1 MEDWLLI
8 TVSIILSTTLIY
20 LLSLLTKK
28 KPKLPPGPPS
38 FPIIGNLFWLR
49 FSLFDLEP
57 MLRRLRSKYGPIL
70 TIRVGSRPSIFISD
84 RDLAHKVLVNHGAA
98 FADRP
103 PAIEPSRI
111 LSSNQHNISSAHYGP
126 LWRLLRRNLT
136 SEVLHPSRVRS
147 YGRARKWV
155 LGVLA
160 DDLKN
165 QARVR
170 GDGVCVAV
178 ESFRYAMFCLLALM
192 CFGEGLGEGVIRDI
206 EKAQRELLLFFGKL
220 NVFAFMP
227 RLTKLVYKK
236 RWEKFLEIRRRQEAV
251 LLPRIRARKE
261 QKMAMKMPGSDDNGV
276 FTYVDSLLEITLP
289 EEGGRGL
296 NEGEMVSLCSEF
308 LNAGTDT
315 TSTALQWIMAN
326 VVKYQRVQEK
336 ILEEVRSVVGGGV
349 TEEVKEEDLHRMP
362 YVKAVVLEGL
372 RRHPPGHFVLPH
384 AVSEEVCIE
393 GHVIPKN
400 ATVNFTVAEMGWDE
414 KVWEEPMEFKPERF
428 LSGGEV
434 AGAVDITGSRE
445 IKMMPFGVGRRI
457 CPGLGLALLHL
468 EYFVAN
474 LVREFEW
481 KAVEDEEIDLSEKV
495 EFTVVMKN
503 PLKAKIVQRAH

>member
-49 FSLFDLEP
+49 MSLFDLEP

-103 PAIEPSRI
+103 PALESSRI
-111 LSSNQHNISSAHYGP
+111 LSSNQHNINTAPYGP

-147 YGRARKWV
+147 YGGARKWV
-155 LGVLA
+155 LGVLVE
-160 DDLKN
+160 DLKD
-165 QARVR
+165 QARAR

-206 EKAQRELLLFFGKL
+206 EKAQRELLLFIRKL

-227 RLTKLVYKK
+227 RLTKLFYKK
-236 RWEKFLEIRRRQEAV
+236 RWEKFMEMRQRQEEV

-261 QKMAMKMPGSDDNGV
+261 QKMVMKMPRSDANGV

-336 ILEEVRSVVGGGV
+336 ILEEVRSVVGGEA
-349 TEEVKEEDLHRMP
+349 EEVNEEDLHRMP